1 MKIDLCKIFGVE
13 EGEEF
18 KFADDDLKHCI
29 YKVEDNVLKV
39 KNLSFKRCREYLKS
53 TIHLNTAVT
62 MEVIKLPKK
71 KEFTDDELCIL
82 RNINKK
88 YKWLCR
94 DLCGDLTLY
103 AVKPTKSDDYW
114 DNDSMCVLDV
124 HITFPDLF
132 KCITWEDEEPVYIDD
147 YVER

>member
-1 MKIDLCKIFGVE
+1 MKIDLCKLFGVE

-18 KFADDDLKHCI
+18 RIVKAKTRYRFYNNSLQVFDTDLEKWRNSSI
-29 YKVEDNVLKV
+29 MFNYVISSD
-39 KNLSFKRCREYLKS
+39 
-53 TIHLNTAVT
+53 I
-62 MEVIKLPKK
+62 IKLPKK

-82 RNINKK
+82 RNIDKK

-132 KCITWEDEEPVYIDD
+132 KCITWEDEEPVFIDD